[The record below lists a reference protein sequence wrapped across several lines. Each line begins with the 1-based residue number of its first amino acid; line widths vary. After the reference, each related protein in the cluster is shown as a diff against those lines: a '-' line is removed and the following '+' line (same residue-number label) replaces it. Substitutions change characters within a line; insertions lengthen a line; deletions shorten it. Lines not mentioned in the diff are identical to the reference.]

1 MQRYLS
7 RLILQGKT
15 MRLLSKAWLVAR
27 RKPHASS
34 VLAPGTLLYQNFYR
48 AQVDVSVDATVFAIV
63 VRPPRYRPVPDS
75 RFQVLF
81 RVYLQFLD

>member
-27 RKPHASS
+27 RKLHASS
-34 VLAPGTLLYQNFYR
+34 VFAPGTLLYQNFYR

-81 RVYLQFLD
+81 RVYLQVLD